1 MNQTSKKIFPVTAFI
16 FLFAMFAVAVFAQQ
30 NKQSC
35 KGCQNLSGKE
45 QQMSGGKMQGKGMME
60 GEDRMA
66 QNLFK
71 NKNGDFGYILL
82 QNGKAS
88 VMFGNDVINKNGV
101 EALTESDDPKV
112 KAMIIEH
119 TWAMKERL
127 AKKQPIRQWDP
138 LFAALFEHA
147 DKIKLEVKN
156 TAKGVKITETSTD
169 PYVVKLIQSH
179 AQGVS
184 EFVAEGMA
192 SMHKRHEL
200 PGAKTEEN
208 KFLGKGDGVTTCPV
222 TGEPVN
228 KAFSAEIYGRTVY
241 FCCANCR
248 DTVKKT
254 PELYLKP

>member
-60 GEDRMA
+60 GEDRMGDMQTIHA
-66 QNLFK
+66 LFADNQKIKRTVK
-71 NKNGDFGYILL
+71 N
-82 QNGKAS
+82 
-88 VMFGNDVINKNGV
+88 VENGV